1 MEKVPL
7 WETHQSNFELT
18 SNEKVDSMG
27 VIASSAVCSQKLDC
41 QRLRILSPQHS
52 TVVIRILYI
61 FIKTASFHQRPAKFD
76 DKFS

>member
-1 MEKVPL
+1 MQHENIAALTIIMKVTDVKMQKVPL

-41 QRLRILSPQHS
+41 QNPKS
-52 TVVIRILYI
+52 T
-61 FIKTASFHQRPAKFD
+61 T
-76 DKFS
+76 